1 MMRLKAF
8 IGTIA
13 VHTARRAPVTDFD
26 AVHRRYWRDNWANR
40 EAAIPV
46 RGGDI
51 VERGGRTYAVL
62 FDADRAVV
70 AVYQLAGAKLRL
82 IRVTGDER
90 AEVAAIARQARR

>member
-1 MMRLKAF
+1 
-8 IGTIA
+8 
-13 VHTARRAPVTDFD
+13 VTDFD
-26 AVHRRYWRDNWANR
+26 DVHRRYWRDQRGNPD
-40 EAAIPV
+40 AAIPV

-90 AEVAAIARQARR
+90 AKVAAIALKARQ

>member
-1 MMRLKAF
+1 
-8 IGTIA
+8 
-13 VHTARRAPVTDFD
+13 VTDFD
-26 AVHRRYWRDNWANR
+26 DVHRRYWRDQRCNP

-82 IRVTGDER
+82 IRVPGDER
-90 AEVAAIARQARR
+90 AKVAAIALEARR

>member
-1 MMRLKAF
+1 M
-8 IGTIA
+8 
-13 VHTARRAPVTDFD
+13 TDFD
-26 AVHRRYWRDNWANR
+26 DVHRRYWRDNRGNP

-82 IRVTGDER
+82 IRVTGDKA
-90 AEVAAIARQARR
+90 AEVAEIARQTQ